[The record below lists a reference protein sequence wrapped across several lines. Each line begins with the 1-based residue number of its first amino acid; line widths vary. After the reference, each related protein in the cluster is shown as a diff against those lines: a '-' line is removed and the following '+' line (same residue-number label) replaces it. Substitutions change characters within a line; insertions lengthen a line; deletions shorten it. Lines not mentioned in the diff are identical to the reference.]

1 MPVILLELIIPLIS
15 QLVEQLACIQKV
27 PGSIPG
33 LVIIQFYH
41 MYDDKMRTNTA
52 IKAGTKQRILALKEE
67 IQALKS
73 GVLKTKSINSWVNQ
87 GCGIWCLVSLL
98 DSISDMVAE
107 HNWQIYEQGDEEDL
121 VQPQDYSEK
130 GFKELVYYISALKKK
145 LNEDFAIMKGLNGA
159 QGDNTGN
166 IKPAA
171 VQWLSE
177 LFLALSTTPLDPL
190 DEAFCTISQVALFAL
205 ICDHHPKYLV
215 TAKLWPTFMYVDYK
229 YNPEDNEKGLF
240 QSTLL
245 LRAYKFV
252 FTSPSSAFSV
262 QMPQMQISQ
271 KSIAYI
277 AVQLCFALSSV
288 GSWRVEGGDFNY
300 QQFYNNIPNFFK
312 MPPGPTSKAKI

>member
-121 VQPQDYSEK
+121 VQPQDYSENEYDWSNAII
-130 GFKELVYYISALKKK
+130 KE
-145 LNEDFAIMKGLNGA
+145 
-159 QGDNTGN
+159 Q
-166 IKPAA
+166 
-171 VQWLSE
+171 
-177 LFLALSTTPLDPL
+177 
-190 DEAFCTISQVALFAL
+190 

-245 LRAYKFV
+245 LR
-252 FTSPSSAFSV
+252 
-262 QMPQMQISQ
+262 
-271 KSIAYI
+271 
-277 AVQLCFALSSV
+277 LCFALSSV